1 MVMTRSAT
9 LVASR
14 HPEAPVRMRLALG
27 CVFKMWTALELA
39 LFHQWGGT

>member
-1 MVMTRSAT
+1 MMTRSAT
-9 LVASR
+9 LVAAR
-14 HPEAPVRMRLALG
+14 HPDAHVRMRLALG